1 MNHDQWLE
9 LADVYAAGA
18 LDGRELAE
26 FEAHLATDCAQ
37 CAARIRATREAL
49 ALMARSLPEVPP
61 PPALRARVLA
71 AVASEPAR
79 ATRPLARPVAAP
91 APSPSA
97 HRPSRALWWAGWSGL
112 AAAAAL
118 LLFVNAELR
127 STRQELRA
135 LQDRLA
141 TLQIELTERESA
153 LRFLSDPNVRY
164 VSLGGLKPTPDAS
177 AWLLWNPGTR
187 QGLLLAR
194 GLPAPPAGQAYEL
207 WALAGA
213 QPVPAGVFSVDA
225 AGRALLR
232 LPPLPEGHTYDAFAV
247 TLEPAAGVPKPTGP
261 MHLHGKVL

>member
-9 LADVYAAGA
+9 QADVYAAGA

-26 FEAHLATDCAQ
+26 FEAHLATGCAI
-37 CAARIRATREAL
+37 CAERLRETREAL
-49 ALMARSLPEVPP
+49 ALLPRSLPEVPP
-61 PPALRARVLA
+61 PPALRARVLDAIA
-71 AVASEPAR
+71 AERRPA
-79 ATRPLARPVAAP
+79 AAPVAPLRP
-91 APSPSA
+91 AP
-97 HRPSRALWWAGWSGL
+97 RRRRALWWAGWAGL

-118 LLFVNAELR
+118 LVVVNAQLR
-127 STRQELRA
+127 ETREELRA
-135 LQDRLA
+135 LQGRVA
-141 TLQIELTERESA
+141 TLQTELTQREEA

-164 VSLGGLKPTPDAS
+164 VSLGGLKPTPEAS
-177 AWLLWNPGTR
+177 AWLLWNPATR

-194 GLPAPPAGQAYEL
+194 GLPAAPAGHAYEL

-213 QPVPAGVFSVDA
+213 QPVPAGVFSADA

-247 TLEPAAGVPKPTGP
+247 TLEPAPGVPKPTGP